1 MSTRKFEY
9 FHFVLQTDDENQ
21 MKVFRY
27 VLKNSDY
34 YRPVYI
40 YHTQD
45 RYSEQDLQDYSERN
59 DGAIP
64 NWQVG
69 DLKDPH
75 IHCMVHPGEKL
86 TPNMLYLRFFRWAYV
101 KPEVD
106 PRDRLEYFLHKCL
119 RCVDDVEKGYK
130 HEYDREDLQ
139 GDSRVIAMLDSHAKQ
154 KLSMK
159 RFIQLAREKKTLA
172 DSLEEL
178 CDSEDYDDRRAF
190 DEYFSDGALRQTVIA
205 IQNQNT
211 TLIARENARKH
222 VDSPR
227 LDLKQVP
234 LYEKANMAYFKTHY
248 YGGIK
253 KYHWLTI
260 PLALHGVVVLKSGK
274 KVEIAIGEKDSDPV
288 FYITDLLPHLSQEL
302 NNAKIGDGFSA
313 ENLNLVVGGIP
324 VKGEEKDAV
333 KKNVLALLNAEYGIE
348 EEDFLSAEL
357 EAVPAAK
364 ARDVGF
370 DRAYIASYG
379 HDDRVCA
386 YPEITATVDADTNE
400 TVLTILADKEEIGSV
415 GNTGMQCILIRDILD
430 AIAKNYGVDPAV
442 LRQNSKCISA
452 DVTAGFDPAY
462 ASAFEEMN
470 ASLIHH
476 GVAMSKFTGSRG
488 KSGSNDAS
496 AEYVGYL
503 RKVFADAGV
512 IWQTGELG
520 RVDLGGGGTVALFI
534 ANNNIDTVDLGVPVL
549 SMHSPDELVSK
560 ADVYS
565 AYKAFKAFAE

>member
-1 MSTRKFEY
+1 MDLTYKRTNVYSAATAEERDAIMAYAEGYKKF
-9 FHFVLQTDDENQ
+9 LDSAKT
-21 MKVFRY
+21 
-27 VLKNSDY
+27 
-34 YRPVYI
+34 
-40 YHTQD
+40 
-45 RYSEQDLQDYSERN
+45 ERE
-59 DGAIP
+59 A
-64 NWQVG
+64 VATAV
-69 DLKDPH
+69 K
-75 IHCMVHPGEKL
+75 
-86 TPNMLYLRFFRWAYV
+86 ML
-101 KPEVD
+101 E
-106 PRDRLEYFLHKCL
+106 
-119 RCVDDVEKGYK
+119 EKGYK
-130 HEYDREDLQ
+130 PYAL
-139 GDSRVIAMLDSHAKQ
+139 GDKISKGDKLYLNNRGKSLFILRAGTANIA
-154 KLSMK
+154 
-159 RFIQLAREKKTLA
+159 
-172 DSLEEL
+172 
-178 CDSEDYDDRRAF
+178 
-190 DEYFSDGALRQTVIA
+190 
-205 IQNQNT
+205 QNGVRI
-211 TLIARENARKH
+211 LVAH

-234 LYEKANMAYFKTHY
+234 LYEKSGVAYLKTHY

-274 KVEIAIGEKDSDPV
+274 KVEVAIGEKDSDPV

-302 NNAKIGDGFSA
+302 NKGTIGDGFSA

-324 VKGEEKDAV
+324 LDGDEKDAV
-333 KKNVLALLNAEYGIE
+333 KKGVLELLNKQYGIE

-357 EAVPAAK
+357 EAVPANK

-386 YPEITATVDADTNE
+386 YPEITATLDADTTQ

-415 GNTGMQCILIRDILD
+415 GNTGMQCILIKDILD
-430 AIAKNYGVDPAV
+430 EIAKSYGVNPAA
-442 LRQNSKCISA
+442 LRQKSMCLSA

-476 GVAMSKFTGSRG
+476 GVAMSKFTGRAG

-503 RKVFADAGV
+503 RKIFAEAGV

-534 ANNNIDTVDLGVPVL
+534 ANHNIDTVDLGVPVL

-565 AYKAFKAFAE
+565 AYKAFIAFVK